1 MKEQKTFIQNTLD
14 LGFGLL
20 STTRDRMERMSADL
34 VKRGEL
40 SRTEAKKWLSQIEKG
55 LDKEIK
61 FLDKKVQKGVKD
73 FVQKVKVP
81 TRTEFDKLTREV
93 SRLKKEVTR
102 LKTKKRSSTRKTR

>member
-1 MKEQKTFIQNTLD
+1 MKEQKSFVQSTLD

-20 STTRDRMERMSADL
+20 STTKEKMEKLSADL

-40 SRTEAKKWLSQIEKG
+40 SRTEAKKWLRQIEKG
-55 LDKEIK
+55 LDKEMK

-81 TRTEFDKLTREV
+81 SRKEFDKLTREV
-93 SRLKKEVTR
+93 NRLKKEVAR
-102 LKTKKRSSTRKTR
+102 LKPKKRSSTRKTK